1 MIAYSRIK
9 LFPPDPVSLLLLLVS
24 SGGGCSSYSSLLLLE
39 MGVYSHPIGPQ
50 YLPT

>member
-1 MIAYSRIK
+1 M
-9 LFPPDPVSLLLLLVS
+9 LFPPDPVSLLLLLFS
-24 SGGGCSSYSSLLLLE
+24 SGGGYSSCSYLLLLE